1 MAIVSTLGLLG
12 LPPWVAYHPGFA
24 STVVAV
30 SLLTLFC
37 SAEATTTASRLC
49 ARVYRAPSRRASPR
63 PRPASLRSAT
73 PRRLTACPRARA
85 FAQASCCPLVAAM
98 LPLATLCFFRALLRL
113 VSGAVGSRHADS
125 CSPYAAPG
133 DKPLW
138 FIRRGA
144 RRHPSGRSGRTQRRT
159 AVPDVFRYLTCTGL
173 QSRGGEGG
181 AAAAETEAE

>member
-1 MAIVSTLGLLG
+1 MLGLQ
-12 LPPWVAYHPGFA
+12 PWVDYHPGFA

-98 LPLATLCFFRALLRL
+98 LPLVTLCFFRALLRL
-113 VSGAVGSRHADS
+113 VSGGCWFTGHADS

-133 DKPLW
+133 AKPPW
-138 FIRRGA
+138 FNRRGA